1 MALNPNQIPI
11 YAITPRTAVGILN
24 AATAGS
30 LGSNTNSVSVITA
43 SASGTRVTS
52 MVFSTDDTTAVNVFV
67 FILDADGVTVKPIG
81 MVTVAINAGNT
92 AATSNV
98 DGLDSLEV
106 PGMAIDSSGK
116 RYFDLQ
122 PNDVLKIAC
131 LANMTAAKKLHCTV
145 FAADYE

>member
-1 MALNPNQIPI
+1 
-11 YAITPRTAVGILN
+11 
-24 AATAGS
+24 
-30 LGSNTNSVSVITA
+30 
-43 SASGTRVTS
+43 
-52 MVFSTDDTTAVNVFV
+52 
-67 FILDADGVTVKPIG
+67 